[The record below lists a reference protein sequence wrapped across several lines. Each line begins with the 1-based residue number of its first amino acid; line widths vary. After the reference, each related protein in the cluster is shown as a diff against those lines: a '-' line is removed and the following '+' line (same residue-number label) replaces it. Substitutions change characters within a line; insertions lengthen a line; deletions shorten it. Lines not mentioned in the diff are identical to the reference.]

1 MTIYVLFYNKE
12 SGDGEIGQFTDAGMY
27 QPVSTGQFLSGK
39 DGWDIVQSTF
49 DVVRSDG
56 SRSRNLAYYKQ
67 SNGRLDVGGLDFSK
81 NPPVHATTSNCTIES
96 GWDFIFPFEQVDPF
110 VHCELYINK
119 NGKGLVVDKRNF
131 PGLVDKKNYDEL
143 VDKKI
148 IRLFNLPFSP
158 WSHVVEVGQRFFF
171 YNQKNGHTAL
181 GNIVG
186 QEGSPQDPFGYKTFT
201 VTGFV
206 SHELTPLPASYQ
218 IAVTTDHYMLL
229 YNSQTG
235 TYSVGAI
242 ESDQW
247 QPVKSSWEIFSGS
260 PAKEKTTEA
269 GYTHV
274 THLTN
279 DDLLFYN
286 AKSGKALVAAISRK
300 FFFDATEQFPPQF
313 NPAAGLLQMKRVY
326 EPPKFSQNWT
336 NIVSFQVDI
345 DIIG

>member
-1 MTIYVLFYNKE
+1 MKTYVLFYNKK
-12 SGDGEIGQFTDAGMY
+12 SGDGEIGQFTGAGMY
-27 QPVSTGQFLSGK
+27 QPVSTGKFLSGK
-39 DGWDIVQSTF
+39 DGWDIIQSTF
-49 DVVRSDG
+49 DVVHSDG
-56 SRSRNLAYYKQ
+56 SRSRNLAYYKR
-67 SNGRLDVGGLDFSK
+67 SNGRLDIGGLDFSK
-81 NPPVHATTSNCTIES
+81 KPPIHVTTTNRTIDA
-96 GWDFIFPFEQVDPF
+96 GWDFIFPFERVSPSVD
-110 VHCELYINK
+110 CELYIKK
-119 NGKGLVVDKRNF
+119 NGKGKLLAGGAEITK
-131 PGLVDKKNYDEL
+131 PA
-143 VDKKI
+143 
-148 IRLFNLPFSP
+148 FSP

-186 QEGSPQDPFGYKTFT
+186 QEESPQGPLGHKTFT

-206 SHELTPLPASYQ
+206 SHELTPLPAGYQ
-218 IAVTTDHYMLL
+218 IAVTTDHYVFL

-313 NPAAGLLQMKRVY
+313 SPAAGLLQMKRVY

-336 NIVSFQVDI
+336 HIVSFQVDI